1 MSVAPVIKLSDGEID
16 DRIFRFEN
24 DIFKH
29 EQLNAAKKAIGT
41 LHRRWRPKHR
51 GQNKARALL
60 LLGEARSGKSTVLES
75 YRDANPPRITEDG
88 VIRPVILVEA
98 PKRPTPRQLVG
109 LIFHALKPGYRIP
122 RGWNTEDIIHEIS
135 MLAEEMQV
143 AVILIDEAHHI
154 VEHKS
159 TEALEDAAEF
169 IKSLLNKLPTQ
180 IVLAG
185 LPHLGNIPKTVKL
198 EQYAHRFVPPVRL
211 APYNWSTAPGRKRF
225 KAILGMFEKQLGLPE
240 PSHLMA
246 DAFAVRVYCA
256 TGGHIGVISK
266 QLSEALRVALTDGR
280 ASIDA
285 AFMGKIYKSFVAGD
299 DEGTLLDF
307 DAPLIEG
314 GPDLP
319 DDKNPYLAEGEA
331 FRGLWRE
338 MAGARLGDS
347 SKRTNHRTKPASA
360 PTIFEGQ
367 R

>member
-1 MSVAPVIKLSDGEID
+1 MSMEPAVKLSNDEVD
-16 DRIFRFEN
+16 DRIHRFEN
-24 DIFKH
+24 DIFAH
-29 EQLNAAKKAIGT
+29 DQLRTAKNAIGT

-75 YRDANPPRITEDG
+75 YRNAHPTRTTEDG
-88 VIRPVILVEA
+88 LIRPVILVEA

-109 LIFHALKPGYRIP
+109 LIFHELKPGYRIP
-122 RGWNTEDIIHEIS
+122 RGWNTEDIIHEIG

-198 EQYAHRFVPPVRL
+198 EQYAHRFVPPIRL
-211 APYNWSTAPGRKRF
+211 APYNWSTLPGRRSF
-225 KAILGMFEKQLGLPE
+225 KALLGKFEEQLGLPE
-240 PSHLMA
+240 PCRLMT
-246 DAFAVRVYCA
+246 DAFAVRIYCA
-256 TGGHIGVISK
+256 TGGHIGIISK
-266 QLSEALRVALTDGR
+266 QLSEALRVALTDGH

-307 DAPLIEG
+307 DAPFIEG
-314 GPDLP
+314 RPDLP
-319 DDKNPYLAEGEA
+319 DDENPYLADGDA
-331 FRGLWRE
+331 FRDLWRK

-347 SKRTNHRTKPASA
+347 SKLTKHKTKPAPA
-360 PTIFEGQ
+360 HTIFEGP